1 MVAKYR
7 SVLSVPGSPALILAA
22 MAGRLPLGMST
33 LAILLLVRE
42 TDHSYAIAGI
52 SVGAYAFASAASA
65 PVQGR
70 LIDRFGRL
78 RVMVPMALAQ
88 AAVLVAFVLVA
99 SADASGA
106 AVVPL
111 AALAGALMPPVSPT
125 ARALM
130 RDVFTDPHVRETAYA
145 LDSVVQEVVWVTGPL
160 IVALVVGFTSPEV
173 GVLLVAAVCVIGT
186 TLFVRS
192 PLARGSGT
200 RSAHEPR
207 VAVLSNH
214 ELRAMLIP
222 IALTGVGLGA
232 IEVGL
237 PSLALHAGSRPASGL
252 LLAVWSLGS
261 LTGGLWYG
269 ARVWSSSLA
278 RRYRLLLLAAIAFQA
293 PLIIARSIPEG
304 IIAAVLAG
312 VMVAPVFSCQYAMV
326 GRAAPSGAETEAFT
340 WVSAALI
347 AGLATGSAIGGA
359 LIAVAGVSAP
369 FVFSCVATAVA
380 ATIALR
386 TPEPVFALQSSA
398 S

>member
-42 TDHSYAIAGI
+42 TGHSYAIAGI

-99 SADASGA
+99 SVDASGA

-130 RDVFTDPHVRETAYA
+130 RDVYRDPHVRETAYA

-173 GVLLVAAVCVIGT
+173 AVLLVAAVCVVGT

-200 RSAHEPR
+200 RSAHEAR
-207 VAVLSNH
+207 VSALADH

-261 LTGGLWYG
+261 LAGGLWYG
-269 ARVWSSSLA
+269 ARAWSSSLS
-278 RRYRLLLLAAIAFQA
+278 RRYRLLLVAAIAFTA
-293 PLIIARSIPEG
+293 PLIIARTVPEG
-304 IIAAVLAG
+304 IIGSLLAG
-312 VMVAPVFSCQYAMV
+312 LMIAPVFSCQYAMIA
-326 GRAAPSGAETEAFT
+326 RAAPSGAETEAFT
-340 WVSAALI
+340 WVSAALV
-347 AGLATGSAIGGA
+347 AGLAIGSAIGGG
-359 LIAVAGVSAP
+359 LIGVAGVSAP
-369 FVFSCVATAVA
+369 FVFSCLATAVA

-386 TPEPVFALQSSA
+386 TPEPAFALQSSA

>member
-1 MVAKYR
+1 VVAKYR
-7 SVLSVPGSPALILAA
+7 SVLSVPGSPGLILAA
-22 MAGRLPLGMST
+22 LAGRLPLGMST

-42 TDHSYAIAGI
+42 TGHSYAIAGI

-78 RVMVPMALAQ
+78 RVMVPMALGQ

-130 RDVFTDPHVRETAYA
+130 RDVYRDPHVRETAYA
-145 LDSVVQEVVWVTGPL
+145 LDSVVQEVVWVIGPL

-173 GVLLVAAVCVIGT
+173 GVLLVAVVCVIGT

-200 RSAHEPR
+200 RAAHEPR
-207 VAVLSNH
+207 VSVLSNH

-278 RRYRLLLLAAIAFQA
+278 RRYRLLLVAAIAFQA
-293 PLIIARSIPEG
+293 PLIIARTVPEG
-304 IIAAVLAG
+304 IIGSLLAG
-312 VMVAPVFSCQYAMV
+312 LMIAPVFSCQYAMI
-326 GRAAPSGAETEAFT
+326 GRAAPSGSETEAFT
-340 WVSAALI
+340 WVSAALV

-359 LIAVAGVSAP
+359 LIGPAGVSAP
-369 FVFSCVATAVA
+369 FVFSCLATAVA

-386 TPEPVFALQSSA
+386 TPEPAFALQSSA